1 MSMHP
6 VNLFKSNRTKRGFS
20 SVIATL
26 GIGVMLGGE
35 LWAEA
40 VTDTDDGGKGDAPLT
55 DAIVSEK
62 NEVELVEDSNVSE
75 AIQRRPDLSFA
86 NITIDG
92 EGSRQS
98 LDTISA
104 EAVSSV
110 EILKAVT
117 PDQDADSRGGS
128 IRLKTRPSYTQ
139 KGTST
144 KIMLE
149 TDYNSYVDDIGYEGS
164 ISVGGPLNEARTI
177 GGRITVGYETQHRGD
192 QFINKDWFRRTVDG
206 ESKLALRDMSLSHTE
221 EWNSDRDISAVLDLK
236 VSESLRLSWKGSHS
250 LFRNLEKRPQLEYRF
265 NQGNYVSIDRN
276 GGSIEGIEV
285 ERGYF
290 EFENEYE
297 VAETTFGADW
307 TRGDWE
313 ADFRAVYQDDSYRP
327 LDYFNI
333 DFVNPDID
341 ATYDLDSYLYPKV
354 TIDNGTSIDD
364 ADLFVLEDVTYRDR
378 RRAEI
383 DTIGAANLKW
393 NNAFGNDKL
402 ALRLGAKSRRRD
414 NDTFNETSYYD
425 DSAADRPFA
434 LTDVEWADNGISFFS
449 NRYELGSAVDREASD
464 AYIEANFDS
473 FTFDERRSRERSDS
487 STYTVQEQ
495 VDALYAMGDYSKGK
509 WRALVGVRQENT
521 SIDFEANE
529 VLLGKD
535 ALDKDSDGDFDEI
548 VYLGSNPT
556 FGSNEYNHLFPNT
569 HLRYKLNDN
578 MTFITSFT
586 KTIDRPSYA
595 DVVPYRLVALEDRE
609 VEEGNPELNPTLYTN
624 IDFSVD
630 MRTRDGGLV
639 SVELFDRQLDD
650 YIFGNETTVV
660 GGIYDGFE
668 LERQENSSSAF
679 LRGVSMTWS
688 QPIRLPLIE
697 DGFSIN
703 AKYVKQESELQYPE
717 RPGEV
722 LPLPRMPDNEM
733 NLSFT
738 YEKDKLFAQF
748 KLWNEDDNVF
758 RVGKNVESDR
768 YAGSRSR
775 VDLSVSY
782 KLQKKSR
789 FYVEWDNITNEPY
802 FRIYEGSPLYATYYR
817 TRPWSLTTGM
827 RIEL

>member
-1 MSMHP
+1 MNP
-6 VNLFKSNRTKRGFS
+6 VNLFKRNLTKRGFFS
-20 SVIATL
+20 AFAAAL
-26 GIGVMLGGE
+26 AAGAMLGGE
-35 LWAEA
+35 LWAKA
-40 VTDTDDGGKGDAPLT
+40 AIDPDDGGKGDAPQT

-86 NITIDG
+86 NVTIDG

-110 EILKAVT
+110 EVLKAVT

-128 IRLKTRPSYTQ
+128 IRLKTRPSYSQ
-139 KGTST
+139 EGIST

-149 TDYNSYVDDIGYEGS
+149 TDYNSYVEDIGYEGS
-164 ISVGGPLNEARTI
+164 ISVGGPLNESRTI
-177 GGRITVGYETQHRGD
+177 GGRITVGYENQHRGD
-192 QFINKDWFRRTVDG
+192 QYINKDWFRRTVDG
-206 ESKLALRDMSLSHTE
+206 ESKLALRDMNLSHTE
-221 EWNSDRDISAVLDLK
+221 EWNSDRDISAALDLK

-265 NQGNYVSIDRN
+265 NQGNYVSIDPN
-276 GGSIEGIEV
+276 GASIEGIEV

-313 ADFRAVYQDDSYRP
+313 ADFRAVYQDDRYRP

-333 DFVNPDID
+333 DFVNPDVD
-341 ATYDLDSYLYPKV
+341 ATYHLDSYLYP
-354 TIDNGTSIDD
+354 TITTDNGTSIDD

-393 NNAFGNDKL
+393 NNAFGTEKV
-402 ALRLGAKSRRRD
+402 ALRLGAKTRRRD

-425 DSAADRPFA
+425 DSQADRPFA
-434 LTDVEWADNGISFFS
+434 LTDVEWPDSGISFFS

-464 AYIEANFDS
+464 AYINANFDS

-495 VDALYAMGDYSKGK
+495 VDALYAMGDYSAGK

-556 FGSNEYNHLFPNT
+556 FGSNEYSHLFPNT

-578 MTFITSFT
+578 LTFITSYT
-586 KTIDRPSYA
+586 ETIDRPSYA
-595 DVVPYRLVALEDRE
+595 DVVPYRMVALEDRE
-609 VEEGNPELNPTLYTN
+609 VEEGNPELKPTLYTN

-630 MRTRDGGLV
+630 LRIRDGGLV

-660 GGIYDGFE
+660 GGIYHGFE

-703 AKYVKQESELQYPE
+703 AKFVKQESELQYPE

-733 NLSFT
+733 NLSCT
-738 YEKDKLFAQF
+738 YEKDKLFAQV
-748 KLWNEDDNVF
+748 KVWNEDDNVF
-758 RVGKNVESDR
+758 RVGNNVESDR